1 MAFRYKLHSFGPA
14 DTSDGL
20 LKKVYSIAPDSGAM
34 LSDGSPKRPWNAVFE
49 HLRAL
54 GARSLLVQSEVRD
67 PDFLE
72 EHRAFYSKQH
82 RQISSMCVRVHAF
95 SLELPQATG
104 AGNEPDVLAFL
115 DGAVGEPL
123 SYLGFVTVR
132 PLRHAPVGVSI
143 LTPNLGKKPT
153 AVETFPVHIAGNE
166 FVVNGTPF
174 LQQDNAV
181 GACAQASIWMALR
194 TLRKRVG
201 NAAYSPAELTMAA
214 TRYLASDRTFP
225 GRQGLTSEQML
236 EAVRSAGHDPLYFDI
251 RVGSGHPTANAV
263 IGRVHPYVTSGLPVI
278 LILRPPSGGHAVVA
292 IGANASS
299 ARVQPLQRQHQ
310 HLNVVVSYSLASD
323 WASEFIIHNDN
334 SGPYLSLVSGN
345 PAAAGYC
352 LEHAHSAIVPLP
364 DGVYTDAGEA
374 EILAVRAIL
383 LGSIWFT
390 APTGAPQL
398 PQVGYVLRP
407 YLCTRHAFRTWAK
420 NDPDLDPKARD
431 VYRTCSL
438 PRELWVVEIHEEVN
452 YDPTDPLR
460 KSRCG
465 EVVLDPAA
473 DALHGDALVCVRLTK
488 HLWPTLNSFQALL
501 LIEDDSLQSLAL
513 TSGSLSTALME
524 PWKH

>member
-1 MAFRYKLHSFGPA
+1 MIFRYKLHPFGAA
-14 DTSDGL
+14 DTPDGL
-20 LKKVYSIAPDSGAM
+20 LAKVYSVAADSGAM
-34 LSDGSPKRPWNAVFE
+34 LSDGSPKRPWNSVFD

-54 GARSLLVQSEVRD
+54 GARSLLVQSDVRD

-82 RQISSMCVRVHAF
+82 RHIPSMCVRVHAF
-95 SLELPQATG
+95 ACDAPPPPAGAEL
-104 AGNEPDVLAFL
+104 DILSFL
-115 DGAVGEPL
+115 DAAVANPSL
-123 SYLGFVTVR
+123 YLGFVTVR

-143 LTPNLGKKPT
+143 LAPLAARRPAAT
-153 AVETFPVHIAGNE
+153 ESFPVHIAGND
-166 FVVNGTPF
+166 FVVIGTPF

-251 RVGSGHPTANAV
+251 RVGPGYPTANAV
-263 IGRVHPYVTSGLPVI
+263 ISKVHPYVSSGLPVI

-292 IGANASS
+292 IGANSS
-299 ARVQPLQRQHQ
+299 AARVQPLQRQNQ
-310 HLNVVVSYSLASD
+310 HLNVIVSYSLASD
-323 WASEFIIHNDN
+323 WTSEFIIHNDN
-334 SGPYLSLVSGN
+334 TGPYLSLVSGN
-345 PAAAGYC
+345 PGAGGYC

-364 DGVYTDAGEA
+364 DGVYTDAAEA
-374 EILAVRAIL
+374 EILAVRAML

-390 APTGAPQL
+390 APTGKVML

-420 NDPDLDPKARD
+420 NDPDLDAAARD

-438 PRELWVVEIHEEVN
+438 PRELWVVEIHEEDQ
-452 YDPTDPLR
+452 YDPTDPTK

-473 DALHGDALVCVRLTK
+473 DALHGDALLAVRLTN
-488 HLWPTLNSFQALL
+488 HLWPGVKSFQALL
-501 LIEDDSLQSLAL
+501 LVEDGSLQSLAL
-513 TSGSLSTALME
+513 TTGNRMAALIE